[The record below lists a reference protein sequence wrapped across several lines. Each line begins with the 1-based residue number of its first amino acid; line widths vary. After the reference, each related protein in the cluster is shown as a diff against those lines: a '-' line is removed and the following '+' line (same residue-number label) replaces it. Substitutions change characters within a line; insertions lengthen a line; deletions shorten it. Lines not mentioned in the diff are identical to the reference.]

1 MRDDNA
7 STGSI
12 LFASRIPP
20 PTSLL
25 FASLSRVPSA
35 SPLVPSYATRPSA
48 NDVGNFRLLC

>member
-25 FASLSRVPSA
+25 FASLSLVPRA